1 MVWPFA
7 DIPPP
12 PPEILETG
20 IVMPSPLATIVGG
33 TFLAFGMILLGRVLL
48 RSKPAALQRKLLIG
62 MGVVFFALTS
72 LMIAWSSSAYGTYRE
87 QQRNWRPLGPIRER
101 IPPDE
106 HGNNEP
112 ASSSELPKAS

>member
-62 MGVVFFALTS
+62 MGVVFFCPH
-72 LMIAWSSSAYGTYRE
+72 IADDRVVLKCLWNVSRATTE
-87 QQRNWRPLGPIRER
+87 LATTGPDSRTDT
-101 IPPDE
+101 P
-106 HGNNEP
+106 
-112 ASSSELPKAS
+112 